1 MRLSR
6 AKNRY
11 YATEG
16 EISEMTDTALDAKR
30 RVKTSRKNR
39 IKRFMFG
46 DAVILALLS
55 VLALTIL
62 YPFYNAVLVS
72 FVPNTI
78 YLRHQG
84 VMLIPPKITLDAY
97 DFTFKS
103 KLIWTGYRNTILVT
117 FFGTSYNMILTILC
131 AYAMTKP
138 FPGRKLT
145 RFIIVF
151 TIYFTGGLIPY
162 YLLIKSLNI
171 MDTMSVMILPMG
183 LNIMFMLIISEY
195 FSSIPSSLEES
206 AKIDGAGD
214 FTVLVRIILPL
225 SLPLLATFTL
235 YYAVDRWNEWYHAML
250 FVKSASRW
258 PLQNILRTIIND
270 VNYMATQ
277 NIPGQQRPDIQGDA
291 IKVSSI
297 IVSMVP
303 MMCMYPFLQRYF
315 LSGLT
320 LGAVKE

>member
-1 MRLSR
+1 MSDISATKKYRPRISRRNRL
-6 AKNRY
+6 
-11 YATEG
+11 
-16 EISEMTDTALDAKR
+16 
-30 RVKTSRKNR
+30 
-39 IKRFMFG
+39 KRFTSG

-55 VLALTIL
+55 LFGLLIL

-72 FVPNTI
+72 IVPNTV
-78 YLRHQG
+78 YLRHSG
-84 VMLIPPKITLDAY
+84 IMLIPPKLTFDAY
-97 DFTFKS
+97 DFTFKN
-103 KLIWTGYRNTILVT
+103 KIIWSGYRNSSLVT
-117 FFGTSYNMILTILC
+117 LFGTSYNMILTILC

-138 FPGRKLT
+138 YPGRKAV

-162 YLLIKSLNI
+162 YLLIKNLKM
-171 MDTMSVMILPMG
+171 MDTLAVMILPTG
-183 LNIMFMLIISEY
+183 FNIMFMLIISEY
-195 FSSIPSSLEES
+195 FSSIPPSLEES

-214 FTVLVRIILPL
+214 FTVLLRIILPL

-250 FVKSASRW
+250 FAKSSKNW
-258 PLQNILRTIIND
+258 PLQNVLRTIIND
-270 VNYMATQ
+270 VNFLATQ
-277 NIPGQQRPDIQGDA
+277 NIPGAQRPDIQGDA
-291 IKVSSI
+291 IKMSSI

-303 MMCMYPFLQRYF
+303 MMCLYPFLQRYF